1 MVQYDKNNI
10 TYGETHVHTEH
21 SFKDSP
27 MSISKLIDALK
38 KKNCP
43 ACAITDHGTLLGVF
57 SFMQACKDAGIKGI
71 PGVEAYMQED
81 GGLVEGAD
89 AEDAKKH
96 LVLLAKDAD
105 GYFKGISKAVT
116 DSNRRQLKDVPR
128 MNMDI
133 LKKWFGPG
141 SAAHG
146 HVIATSA
153 CVGGILASILLQN
166 SKIDKEAEKARKWRD
181 RYESPESPSYKK
193 NVSKYEEL
201 EKREA
206 DLVSEKETVNAIAS
220 KNYGAKKRALKAYEG
235 KSEYASVVDAL
246 EKEMAESEKA
256 KEELAVIKKNLA
268 QTRKIMTVVRGK
280 IKDAKESHEKW
291 NKYND
296 EIEKLL
302 NSKKSEEELID
313 LVKATIN
320 EYLEIFGEGNFFIE
334 LQYHGIDK
342 EAYAMPI
349 LANIADEMG
358 LPTIAA
364 NDVHFAENTEDDI
377 RARQLIRS
385 LRFNK
390 FEPMQTGDD
399 QYYFKS
405 DYEQASALM
414 EMLSEEQ
421 VEKAMM
427 GKKLLIDSCNVEF
440 KKENH
445 EPRFINEDSSE
456 TSAERL
462 RRLANEGIK
471 TKYGKNWT
479 EEHQKRLEY
488 ELDVIESLKYTDYLC
503 IVADF
508 IQEARRLGMVGPG
521 RGSAVGSI
529 VCYLTDITQV
539 DPIPYHLLFE
549 RFLNKD
555 RVSSPDIDTD
565 FDIVVREKMIE
576 YVKNKY
582 GKDAV
587 CNIATIGTLAAKNS
601 IRNAAR
607 ILGSELHNDPKY
619 FLNLGDAIAKE
630 VSSEPKTKLSDT
642 DFSKFKSDKDAQ
654 QILKNA
660 RLIEGVAVQ
669 SGMHAAGVIISDNND
684 VSDYVPLMWDDD
696 NQKWLCQ
703 CDMTQAESDA
713 GLLKMDFLGLKNLNV
728 IADTLAI
735 IKKYHGEDIDIVA
748 VGQGLSYD
756 GKTTKYDKKGKNVFE
771 DIFSKGQTNAV
782 FQFESNGMKS
792 MLKRFKPN
800 NIEDLILLVACF
812 RPGPIQ
818 YLDDIIDV
826 KHGRKKP
833 HYIVPQMEEILGAT
847 YGYPVYQEQ
856 IMQIFNKIAGFT
868 LGESD
873 IIRRYMSKKK
883 TEKFAAYKDKFIEGL
898 LHSGAKK
905 KDAEDFWQQ
914 LLDFSKYAF
923 NKSHATAYAFVAF
936 YTAWLKLYY
945 PAEYMTAVLNYTP
958 VDKLQKMVAECKNIG
973 IEVLPPDINDS
984 EREFSYKDD
993 SILFGFKKIKG
1004 VASAADWIIERR
1016 KEKPFEGFKD
1026 YINRGQ
1032 TKKNVT
1038 EALIKA
1044 GAMDRWS
1051 PNRTALL
1058 VSIEEISKYDKK
1070 IKEKEE
1076 LIKSSTD
1083 EKQIAKA
1090 MIALDGF
1097 RDQLD
1102 GCLIPIGIYE
1112 DKEERLRNEFDLL
1125 GMYVSGHP
1133 LDAYKDIVKKR
1144 SCPVSEAYVG
1154 EVILCGM
1161 ISNLRL
1167 KKRKKDG
1174 KSMAFFDLE
1183 DESGTMKV
1191 CVFTDTYA
1199 SCGSLIHEGN
1209 VVSINGE
1216 CKIDNRS
1223 ISDED
1228 DEEAL
1233 NLIAKNI
1240 HSISK
1245 SVETLILSVKDVC
1258 YWTEYIYPLIL
1269 QYEGEDFKIQLYDEL
1284 LSEIRNT
1291 KLKVGRN
1298 ILTNPII
1305 SAMVVDIDH
1314 IPGFK
1319 KH

>member
-1 MVQYDKNNI
+1 MVDYNKECI
-10 TYGETHVHTEH
+10 AYGETHVHTEH

-27 MSISKLIDALK
+27 MSIKKLIDTLK
-38 KKNCP
+38 KKHCP

-71 PGVEAYMQED
+71 PGVEAYVQED
-81 GGLVEGAD
+81 GGLVEGSD
-89 AEDAKKH
+89 AEDTKKH
-96 LVLLAKDAD
+96 LVLLAKDSD

-128 MNMDI
+128 MNLEI
-133 LKKWFGPG
+133 LRKWFGPG
-141 SAAHG
+141 AAAHG

-153 CVGGILASILLQN
+153 CVGGILATILLQN
-166 SKIDKEAEKARKWRD
+166 DKIDKEAGKALKWRD
-181 RYESPESPSYKK
+181 KYESPEANSYKK
-193 NVSKYEEL
+193 NVSIYEKL
-201 EKREA
+201 EQE
-206 DLVSEKETVNAIAS
+206 EKELLSKKEEVGAIAS
-220 KNYGAKKRALKAYEG
+220 KKYGTKKRGLKAFEG
-235 KSEYASVVDAL
+235 KPEYESVVAAL
-246 EKEMAESEKA
+246 EQEMAETEKA
-256 KEELAVIKKNLA
+256 KEELDSIKKELTK
-268 QTRKIMTVVRGK
+268 TRKNMTVLRGK
-280 IKDAKESHEKW
+280 IKESKESHEKW
-291 NKYND
+291 NKWND
-296 EIEKLL
+296 EFEKLQ
-302 NSKKSEEELID
+302 NSKMTEEELIAS
-313 LVKATIN
+313 VKDTIR
-320 EYLEIFGEGNFFIE
+320 EYVDIFGEGNFFIE
-334 LQYHGIDK
+334 LQYHGIDR
-342 EAYAMPI
+342 EAYAYPI

-358 LPTIAA
+358 LPTVAA

-377 RARQLIRS
+377 RARQLVRS

-399 QYYFKS
+399 QYYFKT
-405 DYEQASALM
+405 DFEQASALA
-414 EMLSEEQ
+414 EILTEEQ

-445 EPRFINEDSSE
+445 EPRFINEESSE
-456 TSAERL
+456 SSAERL

-582 GKDAV
+582 GKNAV

-607 ILGSELHNDPKY
+607 ILGSELHDDPKY

-630 VSSEPKTKLSDT
+630 VSSEPNTKLADT

-654 QILKNA
+654 RILKDA

-669 SGMHAAGVIISDNND
+669 YGMHAAGVIISDNSD
-684 VSDYVPLMWDDD
+684 VSDYVPLMWNED
-696 NQKWLCQ
+696 NQRWLCQ

-735 IKKYHGEDIDIVA
+735 IKKHHGENIDIVA
-748 VGQGLSYD
+748 VGQDLSHD
-756 GKTTKYDKKGKNVFE
+756 GKHTGYDRKGKNVFE

-792 MLKRFKPN
+792 MLKRFKPD

-812 RPGPIQ
+812 RPGPMQ

-833 HYIVPQMEEILGAT
+833 RYIVPQMEEILGAT

-898 LHSGAKK
+898 LHSGARQ

-958 VDKLQKMVAECKNIG
+958 VDKLQKMVAECNNIG
-973 IEVLPPDINDS
+973 IEVLPPDINNS
-984 EREFSYKDD
+984 EKEFSYKDG
-993 SILFGFKKIKG
+993 SILFGLKKIKG
-1004 VASAADWIIERR
+1004 VASATEWILDQR
-1016 KEKPFEGFKD
+1016 KEKPFYGFKD
-1026 YINRGQ
+1026 FIRRGQ

-1044 GAMDRWS
+1044 GAMDRWTS
-1051 PNRTALL
+1051 NRAALL
-1058 VSIEEISKYDKK
+1058 ASIEELSKYDKK
-1070 IKEKEE
+1070 VKEKEE
-1076 LIKSSTD
+1076 LIKTSTD
-1083 EKQIAKA
+1083 EKQIARA
-1090 MIALDGF
+1090 QTALEGYQE
-1097 RDQLD
+1097 QLD
-1102 GCLIPIGIYE
+1102 NCLIPIGMYE
-1112 DKEERLRNEFDLL
+1112 DKEERLNNEFELL

-1133 LDAYKDIVKKR
+1133 LDAYKNIAKIR

-1154 EVILCGM
+1154 SVTLCGM

-1167 KKRKKDG
+1167 TKRKKDG
-1174 KSMAFFDLE
+1174 KSMAFFDIE
-1183 DESGTMKV
+1183 DESGKMRV
-1191 CVFTDTYA
+1191 CVFTSAYEIFSDKIYD
-1199 SCGSLIHEGN
+1199 GN
-1209 VVSINGE
+1209 VVAIEGD
-1216 CKIDNRS
+1216 CKVDNNS
-1223 ISDED
+1223 FSE
-1228 DEEAL
+1228 DEEETL
-1233 NLIAKNI
+1233 NLIAKEI
-1240 HSISK
+1240 RSIPK
-1245 SVETLILSVKDVC
+1245 SMETLVLSVKDVY
-1258 YWTEYIYPLIL
+1258 YWTDKIYPLML
-1269 QYEGEDFKIQLYDEL
+1269 QYEGEDFKVQLYDEAF
-1284 LSEIRNT
+1284 SEIRDAR
-1291 KLKVGRN
+1291 LSVGRN
-1298 ILTNPII
+1298 ILTNPVI
-1305 SAMVVDIDH
+1305 AEMVVDVNH
-1314 IPGFK
+1314 IPGQK
-1319 KH
+1319 AM